1 MSKNVK
7 SKVDA
12 GTYSR
17 YNEAGADNMAK
28 KPNQKLRLLY
38 LMKILSEETDENHA
52 LTVNELAEKL
62 EKYDISVER
71 KTLYDDLE
79 QLQLYGMDI
88 ERIRIGQALGYYVAS
103 RTFELAELK
112 LLVDAV
118 QSSKFITHRKSSELI
133 KKVESLASV
142 HEAQL
147 LQRQV
152 YVTNRIKTMN
162 ESIYYNI
169 DAIHGAISKGRQIT
183 FLYSEWVIAFGEGER
198 FRKQFRKDGRR
209 YVISPWALIWDDEY
223 YYMLGY
229 DSDAGIIKHYRV
241 DKMSKIEI
249 EDSLREG
256 REHFDKLD
264 LAVYTRGV
272 FGMFGGGEETVRI
285 RVANHL
291 IGAIVDRFGEDVFIT
306 RDDDEYFFAS
316 IDVSVSPHFLSWV
329 FGFGNDAVI
338 VSPEHVVE
346 QFREYANSVIEMYK

>member
-1 MSKNVK
+1 
-7 SKVDA
+7 
-12 GTYSR
+12 
-17 YNEAGADNMAK
+17 MAK

-38 LMKILSEETDENHA
+38 LMKILSEQTDENHA
-52 LTVNELAEKL
+52 LTVKELSDRL
-62 EKYDISVER
+62 EKYEIPVER
-71 KTLYDDLE
+71 KTLYDDIE
-79 QLQLYGMDI
+79 QLRAYGMDI
-88 ERIRIGQALGYYVAS
+88 ERIRVGQAHQYYVAN

-118 QSSKFITHRKSSELI
+118 QSSKFITHRKSTELI

-169 DAIHGAISKGRQIT
+169 DAVHSAISMGRQVT
-183 FLYSEWVIAFGEGER
+183 FLYSEWVIAFDEGER

-229 DSDAGIIKHYRV
+229 DSQAGIIKHYRV
-241 DKMSKIEI
+241 DKMSRIEI
-249 EDSLREG
+249 EESVREG
-256 REHFDKLD
+256 KEQFDKLD

-285 RVANHL
+285 KIANHL
-291 IGAIVDRFGEDVFIT
+291 IGAIVDRFGEDVFIS
-306 RDDDEYFFAS
+306 REDDEHFIVS
-316 IDVSVSPHFLSWV
+316 VDVSVSPHFLSWV
-329 FGFGNDAVI
+329 FGFGRDAVI
-338 VSPEHVVE
+338 ISPEHVVNE
-346 QFREYANSVIEMYK
+346 FVNYTNSVISMYRK